1 MNIVAICGSGQ
12 KNGKVASL
20 IKKVLEGAQSQG
32 HATELIY
39 LSEHHIKP
47 CYGCWNCYTTGK
59 CVINDNCADL
69 YRRLEHADTII
80 LGTPIYEGSVS
91 GMLKNFIDRSFGYVI
106 DKMPGCHDAKNFSF
120 MKKLQFMSRY
130 LAPNKAISGKKFL
143 FVISANKPAP
153 YIYLTGDLRNT
164 LSTLKTF
171 AASLNGSVRGKIV
184 YVNAFFGDTPKRW
197 DAITEHAYQVGK
209 RLT

>member
-1 MNIVAICGSGQ
+1 MNIVAVCGSGQ

-32 HATELIY
+32 HAMELIY
-39 LSEHHIKP
+39 LSEHHIKS
-47 CYGCWNCYTTGK
+47 CYGCWKCYAADSCIIK
-59 CVINDNCADL
+59 DDYADL
-69 YRRLEHADTII
+69 YRRIELADAII
-80 LGTPIYEGSVS
+80 LGTPIYQGNVS
-91 GMLKNFIDRSFGYVI
+91 GMLKNFIDRSFGYAI
-106 DKMPGCHDAKNFSF
+106 DKMPGSHDAKNFSF
-120 MKKLQFMSRY
+120 MKKLQFMSTY
-130 LAPNKAISGKKFL
+130 LTARKAISGKKFL
-143 FVISANKPAP
+143 FVVSANKPAP
-153 YIYLTGDLRNT
+153 YIYLTGDLRKT

-197 DAITEHAYQVGK
+197 EAMMAHAYQVGK